1 MEMNTAE
8 KTNPVMDT
16 ARLTLSQLAAAG
28 IREAEACAQKLGL
41 TQSMEN
47 YDVSLE
53 KIAPFA
59 VMQEARFQFMN
70 HYFRQANCRSIVDIA
85 CGFSPRGL
93 LMARQGYHYLG
104 LDLQA
109 ATTAMSQVAAD
120 VNAEEKLPGSFRYQM
135 VDITDPAAFSAAAG
149 ALQGPVAM
157 GCEGLLV
164 YLGRYE
170 FESLLQGLANVLH
183 ANGGCFIT
191 PDLVSSQFMF
201 GIFTAVLGEEAGK
214 EALMAFAARI
224 QEKSDTVFRGSLT
237 KIPMEE
243 LKQVFAKYGLQC
255 ELIPFLPEDVQLN
268 SFAMLR
274 QDQIEAIRRN
284 LAQVQCL
291 KLTAAPQTQNTA
303 FSSKQFSV
311 TLERI
316 GESLTGSLSGRLD
329 SLTAPKLLE
338 QYEQAKSGGRISSLS
353 LDAAEL
359 DYISSAGLRTLLIMR
374 KDLPDANMQLRNVN
388 SQVMDILEQ
397 TGFTTIL
404 DVKAER

>member
-28 IREAEACAQKLGL
+28 IQEAEVCAQKLGL
-41 TQSMEN
+41 TQAMEN
-47 YDVSLE
+47 YNVSRE

-70 HYFRQANCRSIVDIA
+70 HYFRQANCRNIVDIA

-93 LMARQGYHYLG
+93 LMARQGYDYLG

-109 ATTAMSQVAAD
+109 AVTAMSQVAAD
-120 VNAEEKLPGSFRYQM
+120 VNAEEKLSGSFQYQM
-135 VDITDPAAFSAAAG
+135 VDITDPSAFSAATE

-183 ANGGCFIT
+183 SHGGCFVT

-201 GIFTAVLGEEAGK
+201 GIFTAILGEEEGK
-214 EALMAFAARI
+214 KALMAFASRI
-224 QEKSDTVFRGSLT
+224 QEKSDTVFKGSLT
-237 KIPMEE
+237 KVPIEE
-243 LKQVFAKYGLQC
+243 WKQVFAKYGLQC
-255 ELIPFLPEDVQLN
+255 ELVPFLPEDMQLH
-268 SFAMLR
+268 SFAMLS
-274 QDQIEAIRRN
+274 QNQIASIRRN
-284 LAQVQCL
+284 LSQVRCL
-291 KLTAAPQTQNTA
+291 KLTAVPQTQKTS
-303 FSSKQFSV
+303 FSSRQFSV
-311 TLERI
+311 TMERT
-316 GESLTGSLSGRLD
+316 GESLTGSVSGRLD

-338 QYEQAKSGGRISSLS
+338 QYEQIKSEGKIGCIV
-353 LDAAEL
+353 LDTTDL
-359 DYISSAGLRTLLIMR
+359 DYISSAGLRTLLIMQ
-374 KDLPDANMQLRNVN
+374 KELPETKMQLQNVN
-388 SQVMDILEQ
+388 PQVMDILEQ

-404 DVKAER
+404 DII